1 LGEVHKVMQQLLRE
15 QVSIRD
21 LSTILEALLDAGA
34 VSKNPVLLVEAARQA
49 LGRALV
55 QPLLAENGNLR
66 VVTLDSSIEEEL
78 SRAFSSPASTTATAG
93 LQPSL
98 VRRILEGLRRLAGEQ
113 VAVASPVL
121 LCSSPARFHL
131 KRLLEPFVPKLIVLA
146 PGEIPAVV
154 SVQSLGV
161 LR

>member
-1 LGEVHKVMQQLLRE
+1 V
-15 QVSIRD
+15 
-21 LSTILEALLDAGA
+21 
-34 VSKNPVLLVEAARQA
+34 
-49 LGRALV
+49 
-55 QPLLAENGNLR
+55 
-66 VVTLDSSIEEEL
+66 
-78 SRAFSSPASTTATAG
+78 G

-121 LCSSPARFHL
+121 LCSSLARFHL

-146 PGEIPAVV
+146 PAEIPAVV